1 MSDININSLLSQLR
15 QTAAVAQGNIEPVNN
30 QPASAYFSGVLKSA
44 IETVNETQQK
54 SGELKAAFE
63 MGDRSV
69 GLTQVM
75 IASQK
80 ANVSFQAMLQV
91 RNKLV
96 AAYQDVMS
104 MQI

>member
-1 MSDININSLLSQLR
+1 MSDINIDSLLSQLR
-15 QTAAVAQGNIEPVNN
+15 QTAAIAQGNIEPGTN
-30 QPASAYFSGVLKSA
+30 QSDSGGFSSILKSA
-44 IETVNETQQK
+44 IDTVNDTQQK

-69 GLTQVM
+69 DLTQVM

-96 AAYQDVMS
+96 AAYKDVMA